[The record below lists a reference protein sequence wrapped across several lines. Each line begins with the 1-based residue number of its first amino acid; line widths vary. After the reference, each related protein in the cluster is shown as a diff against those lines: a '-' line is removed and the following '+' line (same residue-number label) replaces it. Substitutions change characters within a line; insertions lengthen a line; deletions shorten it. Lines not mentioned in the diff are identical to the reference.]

1 MQTTEDPRKRNI
13 VAIWLLIGVAMIAIQ
28 IAIGGI
34 TRLTGSGLSITE
46 WKPIMG
52 SLPPLNENDWNDAFE
67 KYQQIAQYKYVNS
80 HFTLSDFKFIYF
92 WEWFHRIWARTLGIV
107 FAIPFVYFIAKK
119 YFDKKMILPLAIL
132 FVLGGL
138 QGFIGWFMVQS
149 GLNESSLFYV
159 SHIRLAVHFISALI
173 LLVYTLWFALK
184 LLIPKE
190 RFLPN
195 PKLKNY
201 FYLLIGI
208 LTIQLFYGAFM
219 AGLHAGAAAPTWP
232 KMNGFWIPPNIMNI
246 SWIYNAT
253 GVHFVHRM
261 LAYLLFF
268 MVNYGAYKI
277 WKFGAEKQSGLIKK
291 SSIWIAIFINLQ
303 LLLGIFT
310 VLAVPYIQN
319 GHFGLYETLAQI
331 HQLVAMG
338 LLSVF
343 VIIIFKLRGSK
354 NTAVPTN

>member
-1 MQTTEDPRKRNI
+1 MCTKMELNKNRV

-52 SLPPLNENDWNDAFE
+52 TLPPLNEHDWKEAFE
-67 KYQQIAQYKYVNS
+67 KYKQIAQFKHVNN
-80 HFTLSDFKFIYF
+80 HFTMSDFKFIFF
-92 WEWFHRIWARTLGIV
+92 WEWFHRVWARTLGIV
-107 FAIPFVYFIAKK
+107 FAIPFIYFVVKK
-119 YFDKKMILPLAIL
+119 YFDKKMILPLIFL
-132 FVLGGL
+132 FILGGL

-159 SHIRLAVHFISALI
+159 SHIRLSVHFISALV

-195 PKLKNY
+195 KKLKNY
-201 FYLLIGI
+201 FYFLTAI
-208 LTIQLFYGAFM
+208 LTVQLFYGAFM
-219 AGLHAGAAAPTWP
+219 AGLHAGYVAPTWP
-232 KMNGFWIPPNIMNI
+232 TMNGYWIPPNITNV
-246 SWIYNAT
+246 SWVYHAL

-268 MVNYGAYKI
+268 VVNFGAYKI
-277 WKFGAEKQSGLIKK
+277 WQYGKQENSGLLKK
-291 SSIWIAIFINLQ
+291 SGIWTAILINLQ

-310 VLAVPYIQN
+310 VLAVPNIQK
-319 GHFGLYETLAQI
+319 GHFGIYETLAQT

-338 LLSVF
+338 LLCAL
-343 VIIIFKLRGSK
+343 VIIIYKIRGSK
-354 NTAVPTN
+354 TLDIQPN